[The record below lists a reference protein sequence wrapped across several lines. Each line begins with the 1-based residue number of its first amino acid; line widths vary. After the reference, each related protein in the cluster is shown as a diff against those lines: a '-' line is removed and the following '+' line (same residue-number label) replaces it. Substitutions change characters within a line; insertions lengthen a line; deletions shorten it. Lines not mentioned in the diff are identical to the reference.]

1 MSKETEMLLL
11 SHGMDQLRRLG
22 VCSCPPQMGGH
33 HNPSSDVSS
42 TGACLGILNLP
53 TADLRV
59 LISMK
64 LEGSWEEI
72 PRGDPG
78 HSSAQHEL
86 LLLEHSQGFT
96 SETAAGHICN
106 QLQKQLCRISLPCTG
121 DSSIPLA
128 APVCFQTPALC
139 MHETNLSASSRGK
152 RVLEPWEGM
161 GFSCPSPA
169 LLLAPHMICLYGT
182 TLVLAFGPLKSDQ
195 L

>member
-1 MSKETEMLLL
+1 MCAPVLLKL
-11 SHGMDQLRRLG
+11 
-22 VCSCPPQMGGH
+22 GGH

-53 TADLRV
+53 AADLRV

-78 HSSAQHEL
+78 HSSAQHES
-86 LLLEHSQGFT
+86 LLLEHSQGFA

-106 QLQKQLCRISLPCTG
+106 QLQKQLYRFSDL
-121 DSSIPLA
+121 
-128 APVCFQTPALC
+128 VCLVLETALF
-139 MHETNLSASSRGK
+139 HWQLLSAF
-152 RVLEPWEGM
+152 RVLLCACMRPISQPVLEVR
-161 GFSCPSPA
+161 GFWSPEREWDLVVP

-182 TLVLAFGPLKSDQ
+182 TLVLAFGLLKSDQ